1 MATDSNEGKSIIK
14 LFHDGK
20 SGLEGL
26 DAEHI
31 NRVIN
36 DVTRGTPFYNHKL
49 KKEQKID
56 ARVKRMKEELESCT
70 FVEREN
76 ARRTVEQLKSEYR
89 EIGKDL
95 THVIMHVDMDFYF
108 AAVEIRENPALAD
121 KPMAVG
127 GLSMIR

>member
-1 MATDSNEGKSIIK
+1 MAQESTGGKSIIK
-14 LFHDGK
+14 LFHDTK

-49 KKEQKID
+49 RKEQKIE
-56 ARVKRMKEELESCT
+56 ARVKRMKEELESST

-76 ARRTVEQLKSEYR
+76 AKRAIQQMKSEYMLL
-89 EIGKDL
+89 GKDL
-95 THVIMHVDMDFYF
+95 SHVIMHVDMDFYF
-108 AAVEIRENPALAD
+108 AAVEIRENPELAN
-121 KPMAVG
+121 KPIAVG

>member
-1 MATDSNEGKSIIK
+1 MAKESTEGKSVIK
-14 LFHDGK
+14 LFHDTK

-26 DAEHI
+26 DADHI

-49 KKEQKID
+49 RKEQKIE
-56 ARVKRMKEELESCT
+56 ARVERMKEQLESCT

-76 ARRTVEQLKSEYR
+76 ARRTIEQMKSEYR
-89 EIGKDL
+89 EYGKDL
-95 THVIMHVDMDFYF
+95 SHVICHVDMDFYF
-108 AAVEIRENPALAD
+108 AAVEIRENPELAD
-121 KPMAVG
+121 KPIAVG

>member
-1 MATDSNEGKSIIK
+1 MAKDLNEGKSVIK

-26 DAEHI
+26 DADHI

-36 DVTRGTPFYNHKL
+36 DVTRGTPFWQHKL
-49 KKEQKID
+49 KKEQKIE
-56 ARVKRMKEELESCT
+56 ARVKRMKEELDGST

-76 ARRTVEQLKSEYR
+76 ARRTIEQLKSEYR
-89 EIGKDL
+89 EFGKDL
-95 THVIMHVDMDFYF
+95 SHVIMHVDMDFYF
-108 AAVEIRENPALAD
+108 AAVEIRENPELAN
-121 KPMAVG
+121 KPIAVG